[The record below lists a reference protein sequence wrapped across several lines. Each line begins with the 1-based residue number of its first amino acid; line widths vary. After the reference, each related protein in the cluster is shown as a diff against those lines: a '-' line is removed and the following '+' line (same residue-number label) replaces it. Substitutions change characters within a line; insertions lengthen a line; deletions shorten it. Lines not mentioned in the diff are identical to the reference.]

1 MKLAAYLRVS
11 SESQTDG
18 YGLDVQAAEVA
29 AWARRHGG
37 RIIATHTDVIT
48 GARDADDRPGLSAA
62 IADVAEGRAAG
73 LLIPKLDRLARSVT
87 VQEVALALIWRDGG
101 RIFSA
106 EAGEIEKDDPD
117 DPYRT
122 AMREM
127 AGVFAG
133 LERRVI
139 VKRLRDG
146 RKAKA
151 AAGKH
156 AVGQYAYGQRGEGTG
171 RDRDAVDDPGE
182 RAAIAFMQSLR
193 QAGESYRA
201 IAAALDTAGIRPRR
215 AASWS
220 GVAVRVILNRED
232 ERALAA

>member
-1 MKLAAYLRVS
+1 MKLIAYLRVS

-18 YGLDVQAAEVA
+18 YGFDIQDGEVTT
-29 AWARRHGG
+29 WAKRHGH
-37 RIIATHTDVIT
+37 RIVATHTEVYT
-48 GARDADDRPGLSAA
+48 ASVGYEERAELAA
-62 IADVAEGRAAG
+62 ALADVVEGRGDG

-87 VQEVALALIWRDGG
+87 VQEAALALVWRDGG
-101 RIFSA
+101 RVFSA
-106 EAGEIEKDDPD
+106 EAGEILKDDPD

-146 RKAKA
+146 RRAKA

-156 AVGQYAYGQRGEGTG
+156 SVGQYAYGLRGEGHG
-171 RDRDAVDDPGE
+171 RERDAVPSAEEQGG
-182 RAAIAFMQSLR
+182 IAFIVALR
-193 QAGESYRA
+193 EESNTSYRD
-201 IAAALDTAGIRPRR
+201 IARALDTAGYRPRR
-215 AASWS
+215 AQRWS
-220 GVAVRVILNRED
+220 AVAVRNVYL
-232 ERALAA
+232 RATG